1 MELFTVLWCVFC
13 MKIHE
18 YSDLVGGKMM
28 ASMVEHWCSAMK
40 IRDLIRS
47 NGGKQN
53 GGIINGDIMEIWW

>member
-1 MELFTVLWCVFC
+1 

-28 ASMVEHWCSAMK
+28 ASMVEHRCSAIK
-40 IRDLIRS
+40 IKDLIRS

-53 GGIINGDIMEIWW
+53 GGIINGDIMEIW